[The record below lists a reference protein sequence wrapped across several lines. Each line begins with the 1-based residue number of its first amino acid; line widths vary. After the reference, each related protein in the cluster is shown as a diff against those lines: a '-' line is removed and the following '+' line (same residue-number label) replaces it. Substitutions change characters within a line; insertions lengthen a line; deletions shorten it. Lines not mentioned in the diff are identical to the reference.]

1 MDFTSID
8 AYLNNLHFSDAYKVL
23 EQAKKESIVF
33 TALELL
39 KDHYRESKLTDRAVS
54 LQVLYM
60 LEGEDEEYSKLRRQ
74 GVTSFSTKGISV
86 ALAGSGIS
94 PDVITMLGSGKKA
107 MVGRIKR

>member
-8 AYLNNLHFSDAYKVL
+8 TYLNNLHFSDAYKVL
-23 EQAKKESIVF
+23 DQAKKESIVF

-39 KDHYRESKLTDRAVS
+39 KDHYRESKLNERAVS

-74 GVTSFSTKGISV
+74 GVSSFSTKGISV
-86 ALAGSGIS
+86 SLTGSGIAS
-94 PDVITMLGSGKKA
+94 EVISILGGGKRSF
-107 MVGRIKR
+107 VGRMI